1 MTIAAGR
8 NIDLKCEK
16 INLVADTT
24 VDGGLSV
31 NGAVTATGGVTA
43 NGAVTGFDNLQLNSL
58 KSKITLGSTVGSGY
72 NSSIIFGNTNT
83 AYIYV
88 KKDPNYDRYDLSIYS
103 RGKIDFTAPNQM
115 TIHGGLYVSGDFEW
129 DEDSDRRLKSDIKPL
144 EYHGNPLKPVEY
156 NRNSKHQLG
165 FIAQDV
171 QELYPDLVTE
181 KENGYLGLNYPHI
194 TAVLSAQVNYLEDKI
209 ARLEKILNEKGLI

>member
-31 NGAVTATGGVTA
+31 NGAVTATG
-43 NGAVTGFDNLQLNSL
+43 AVTGSGNLQLNSL
-58 KSKITLGSTVGSGY
+58 ESKITLGSTVGSGY
-72 NSSIIFGNTNT
+72 NSSIIFGNANT
-83 AYIYV
+83 AYINV
-88 KKDPNYDRYDLSIYS
+88 KKDPDYDRYDMYLCSH
-103 RGKIDFTAPNQM
+103 GKIDVSAPAQI
-115 TIHGGLYVSGDFEW
+115 TIHGGLFVDGDFEW

-144 EYHGNPLKPVEY
+144 EYRGPLVPVEY
-156 NRNSKHQLG
+156 NKRGKHQLG

-171 QELYPDLVTE
+171 QELYPDLVVE

-194 TAVLSAQVNYLEDKI
+194 TAILAAQVNYLEDKI
-209 ARLEKILNEKGLI
+209 ARLEKTLNEKGLI